1 MEQKENAA
9 TSWKEKNKKLPA
21 GKLELRYPYQRQE
34 LYGFNTYIFC
44 SF

>member
-21 GKLELRYPYQRQE
+21 GKLELRYPYERQE
-34 LYGFNTYIFC
+34 L
-44 SF
+44 